1 MVARNW
7 FIHQGCQQLF
17 APEPEKKL
25 PRKSKPSQYMRP
37 WSYMYANYTQN
48 PIRRAYN
55 ILIYIMVYKRNS
67 FTWRFNIDFLQIH
80 TSSNLYY
87 GSQIEYKKS
96 EKGRDLR
103 SHDVTITMYS
113 APHTQHMHART
124 RWTTRTVLHVHAPK
138 TFPIWRSASLRSR
151 RWVLFATIV
160 FHCMHYNTYMMN
172 HRTLAGAFLTNV
184 RTNWAKTIW
193 VRSVK
198 GFLTDRCTKG
208 DFFFFSG
215 RHKRIFSSFPADIK
229 GYFVLFRPTYRRFF
243 LFRPT

>member
-1 MVARNW
+1 MVAKLSTKNQKKAATYAVTMLQSRCTAHR
-7 FIHQGCQQLF
+7 IHNTC
-17 APEPEKKL
+17 
-25 PRKSKPSQYMRP
+25 
-37 WSYMYANYTQN
+37 T
-48 PIRRAYN
+48 
-55 ILIYIMVYKRNS
+55 
-67 FTWRFNIDFLQIH
+67 
-80 TSSNLYY
+80 
-87 GSQIEYKKS
+87 
-96 EKGRDLR
+96 
-103 SHDVTITMYS
+103 
-113 APHTQHMHART
+113 HARGGRPAQYYT
-124 RWTTRTVLHVHAPK
+124 YTHRKRFQYGGVL
-138 TFPIWRSASLRSR
+138 
-151 RWVLFATIV
+151 V
-160 FHCMHYNTYMMN
+160 FVQDVEFYSPLSCSIACITYMMN